1 MAPFMSGQRED
12 TQPAAQAGDRKAGR
26 VKGAV
31 GVLHSSVD
39 LWASITHEERRE
51 GTYPHAAK
59 RSKGR
64 GDGSQ
69 ELPAPN
75 KVRELQIALYRKAKA
90 EPQYRFWSLY
100 GEVIRKDVLE
110 AAFVAVK
117 ENDGAPGVDGQTLAS
132 IVEGEGGRQEW
143 LEELRAELKEK
154 RYRPAPV
161 LRVWIEKKSGGER
174 PLGVPTVKDRVVQ
187 MAVYLVLMPIFE
199 ARFHARSFGFRP
211 KRRAH
216 QAMDAI
222 SEGIRSGRV
231 EVLDADISKC
241 FDCIPR
247 QGLMRAVA
255 KRVSDGTV
263 LAMIRGWLRAPV
275 MEGGGKGGQIR
286 ASKMGTPQG
295 GVLSPLL
302 CNVYLDPLDHEINE
316 GNHKR
321 FQMVR
326 YADDFIVLAPAGK
339 GAQARELVE
348 EWMAKAGLALNREKT
363 RLVNIL
369 RESIRF
375 LGFGVKM
382 RRSLRGRNYAHVEP
396 ASPSCASLREKVRK
410 ILNHQ
415 TEWKSI
421 AEVVQATNAVVRGW
435 SGYFHYGNS
444 VAVFT
449 KLQYWLRNRLRRW
462 VWRKHACRRN
472 LFRDYPNE
480 LLHDTYGL
488 WPLPSQAAWIK
499 S

>member
-1 MAPFMSGQRED
+1 MSRQKQD
-12 TQPAAQAGDRKAGR
+12 AQPAAQAGYRKATR

-39 LWASITHEERRE
+39 LWESITHEERRE

-100 GEVIRKDVLE
+100 GEVQRKDVLE
-110 AAFVAVK
+110 AAFVAVRR
-117 ENDGAPGVDGQTLAS
+117 NDGAPGVDGQTLAS
-132 IVEGEGGRQEW
+132 IVEGEGGKEKW

-174 PLGVPTVKDRVVQ
+174 PLGIPTVKDRVVQ

-199 ARFHARSFGFRP
+199 ARFHERSYGFRP
-211 KRRAH
+211 NRRAH

-241 FDCIPR
+241 FDCIPH

-263 LAMIRGWLRAPV
+263 LAIIRGWLRAPV
-275 MEGGGKGGQIR
+275 VEGGGKGGQIR

-302 CNVYLDPLDHEINE
+302 CNVYLDPLDQEINE

-326 YADDFIVLAPAGK
+326 YADDFVVLAPAGK

-348 EWMAKAGLALNREKT
+348 DWMAKAGLALNQEKT
-363 RLVNIL
+363 KLVNIL
-369 RESIRF
+369 REGIRF

-382 RRSLRGRNYAHVEP
+382 RRSMRGRNYVHTEP
-396 ASPSCASLREKVRK
+396 APQSCASLREKVRE
-410 ILNHQ
+410 ILNHN
-415 TEWKSI
+415 TEWKPI
-421 AEVVQATNAVVRGW
+421 AEVVNATNAVVRGW

-444 VAVFT
+444 VAVFG
-449 KLQYWLRNRLRRW
+449 KMRHWVSNRLRRW
-462 VWRKHACRRN
+462 LWRKHACRRN
-472 LFRDYPNE
+472 PHREYSND
-480 LLHDTYGL
+480 LLYDRYGL
-488 WPLPSQAAWIK
+488 WCLPLQAAWVK

>member
-1 MAPFMSGQRED
+1 MSRQKQD
-12 TQPAAQAGDRKAGR
+12 AQPAVQAGDRKAGR
-26 VKGAV
+26 VEGEV
-31 GVLHSSVD
+31 GVLRSSVD
-39 LWASITHEERRE
+39 LWESITHEERRE

-69 ELPAPN
+69 ELPAPT

-100 GEVIRKDVLE
+100 GEVQRKDVLA
-110 AAFVAVK
+110 AAFAAVRR
-117 ENDGAPGVDGQTLAS
+117 NDGAPGVDGQTLAS
-132 IVEGEGGRQEW
+132 IVEGEGGKEKW

-174 PLGVPTVKDRVVQ
+174 PLGIPTVKDRVVQ

-241 FDCIPR
+241 FDCIPH

-255 KRVSDGTV
+255 KRVSDGAV
-263 LAMIRGWLRAPV
+263 LALIRGWLRAPV
-275 MEGGGKGGQIR
+275 VEGGGKGGQIR
-286 ASKMGTPQG
+286 VSKMGTPQG

-302 CNVYLDPLDHEINE
+302 CNVYLDPLDQEINE
-316 GNHKR
+316 GNLKR

-326 YADDFIVLAPAGK
+326 YADDFVVLAPAGK

-348 EWMAKAGLALNREKT
+348 EWMVKAGLALNQEKT
-363 RLVNIL
+363 KLVNIL
-369 RESIRF
+369 REGIRF

-382 RRSLRGRNYAHVEP
+382 RRSMRGRNYVHTEP
-396 ASPSCASLREKVRK
+396 TPQSCASLRDKVRE
-410 ILNHQ
+410 ILNHN
-415 TEWKSI
+415 TEWKPI

-444 VAVFT
+444 VAVFG
-449 KLQYWLRNRLRRW
+449 KMRHWVSNRLRRW
-462 VWRKHACRRN
+462 LWRKHACRCN
-472 LFRDYPNE
+472 LHREYSNE
-480 LLHDTYGL
+480 NLYDTYGL
-488 WPLPSQAAWIK
+488 WCLPLQAAWVK

>member
-1 MAPFMSGQRED
+1 MSRRKQD
-12 TQPAAQAGDRKAGR
+12 AQPAAQAGDRKAVR
-26 VKGAV
+26 VKGEV
-31 GVLHSSVD
+31 GVLRSSVD
-39 LWASITHEERRE
+39 LWESITHEERRE

-64 GDGSQ
+64 GDGSR

-100 GEVIRKDVLE
+100 GEVQRKDVLE
-110 AAFVAVK
+110 AAFAAVK

-132 IVEGEGGRQEW
+132 IVESEGGKHRW

-154 RYRPAPV
+154 HYRPEAV
-161 LRVWIEKKSGGER
+161 LRVWIEKQSGGER
-174 PLGVPTVKDRVVQ
+174 PLGIPTVKDRVVQ

-199 ARFHARSFGFRP
+199 ARFHERSYGFRP

-241 FDCIPR
+241 FDCIPHH
-247 QGLMRAVA
+247 GLMKAVA

-275 MEGGGKGGQIR
+275 VEGGEKGGQIR

-302 CNVYLDPLDHEINE
+302 CNVYLDPLDQEINE

-326 YADDFIVLAPAGK
+326 YADDFVVLAPAGK
-339 GAQARELVE
+339 GEQARELIE
-348 EWMAKAGLALNREKT
+348 GWMAKAGLALNREKT
-363 RLVNIL
+363 KLVNIL
-369 RESIRF
+369 REGIRF
-375 LGFGVKM
+375 LGFKVSM
-382 RRSLRGRNYAHVEP
+382 RRSMRGRNYAHVEP
-396 ASPSCASLREKVRK
+396 ASQSCASLREKVRE
-410 ILNHQ
+410 ILNHG
-415 TEWKSI
+415 TEWKPI

-444 VAVFT
+444 VAVFS
-449 KLQYWLRNRLRRW
+449 KMQHWVSNRLRRW
-462 VWRKHACRRN
+462 LWRKHACRRN
-472 LFRDYPNE
+472 PHRDYPNE
-480 LLHDTYGL
+480 LLYDTYGL
-488 WPLPSQAAWIK
+488 WHLPSQAAWVK

>member
-1 MAPFMSGQRED
+1 MSGQSKGA
-12 TQPAAQAGDRKAGR
+12 QPGAQAGDREAGR

-59 RSKGR
+59 RSKGQ
-64 GDGSQ
+64 GDGSR
-69 ELPAPN
+69 ELPAPS

-90 EPQYRFWSLY
+90 EPQYRFWSLH

-110 AAFVAVK
+110 AAFDAVK

-132 IVEGEGGRQEW
+132 IVEGEGGKQKW

-161 LRVWIEKKSGGER
+161 LRVWIEKKNGGER

-199 ARFHARSFGFRP
+199 ARFHERSYGFRP
-211 KRRAH
+211 RRRAH

-241 FDCIPR
+241 FDCIPH

-263 LAMIRGWLRAPV
+263 LALIRGWLRAPV
-275 MEGGGKGGQIR
+275 AEGGDKGGQIR

-302 CNVYLDPLDHEINE
+302 CNVYLDPLDQEINE
-316 GNHKR
+316 GSHKR
-321 FQMVR
+321 FQLVR
-326 YADDFIVLAPAGK
+326 YADDFVVLAPAGK

-348 EWMAKAGLALNREKT
+348 AWMAKAGLALNREKT
-363 RLVNIL
+363 KLVSIL
-369 RESIRF
+369 REGIRF
-375 LGFGVKM
+375 LGFGVKVRKSM
-382 RRSLRGRNYAHVEP
+382 RGRGYVHTEP
-396 ASPSCASLREKVRK
+396 APQSCASLRDKVRA
-410 ILNHQ
+410 ILNHG

-449 KLQYWLRNRLRRW
+449 KLQYWIRNRLRRW

-472 LFRDYPNE
+472 LFQDYPNE
-480 LLHDTYGL
+480 LLHETYGL
-488 WPLPSQAAWIK
+488 WPLPSHAAWIK